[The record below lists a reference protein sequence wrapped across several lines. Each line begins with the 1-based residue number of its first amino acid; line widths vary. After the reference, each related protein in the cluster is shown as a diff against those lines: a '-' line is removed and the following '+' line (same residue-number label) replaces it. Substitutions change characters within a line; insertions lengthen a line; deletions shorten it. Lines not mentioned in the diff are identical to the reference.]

1 MTGTHDEY
9 VDNVASTHIKRLMDD
24 PFISFSQNGEDVILN
39 RLFKNKN
46 SGVYV
51 DVGAYHPIVKSTTY
65 FAYLRG
71 WRGVNIDISKVN
83 IDRFD
88 TVRPDDTNI
97 CAAIGIPGQKTPF
110 YIIEG
115 STRSTNDPEL
125 ASKYSKQGLAVEY
138 SEIRTVG
145 LDEIL
150 KKTGVDQIDFLSIDA
165 EGSEKNVLKSVNFSK
180 TRPTVILI
188 EATYP
193 EKTELTSD
201 NWENI
206 ILEHNYVEIY
216 FDGLNK
222 YYLNQEKL
230 DQFELP
236 VTPKNYFDNYISYNE
251 YCVLKKL
258 KENML

>member
-1 MTGTHDEY
+1 MKKEKWVDKVRSFKDLTTH
-9 VDNVASTHIKRLMDD
+9 
-24 PFISFSQNGEDVILN
+24 
-39 RLFKNKN
+39 
-46 SGVYV
+46 
-51 DVGAYHPIVKSTTY
+51 
-65 FAYLRG
+65 
-71 WRGVNIDISKVN
+71 
-83 IDRFD
+83 
-88 TVRPDDTNI
+88 
-97 CAAIGIPGQKTPF
+97 
-110 YIIEG
+110 
-115 STRSTNDPEL
+115 
-125 ASKYSKQGLAVEY
+125 KY
-138 SEIRTVG
+138 
-145 LDEIL
+145 
-150 KKTGVDQIDFLSIDA
+150 
-165 EGSEKNVLKSVNFSK
+165 
-180 TRPTVILI
+180 
-188 EATYP
+188 YP